1 MSEEISVCSR
11 EHSIKISNMHNH
23 DVVSN
28 SVILLRG
35 TVRNT
40 STCNNSIIINHY
52 HNGEIIQTFMCNVHN
67 SVFKCLVQLKL
78 SINHFELKY
87 CSNTINCNVDYKV
100 ISTVHTV
107 APVLIICDN
116 HDGTIS
122 APDEYS
128 KSLESSR
135 SRLMLAVQLMQY
147 FFAEKVYEYTNAHK
161 TFNIEYED
169 DLPKIYVHKSK
180 LDVNLANEMNEIELW
195 QYFAKELMMSKL
207 SSPKRKFLAVITNTE
222 YKSSDATSLCYDDIK
237 KLTNCY
243 ASVGKGNLA
252 LFGNPFFYTWP
263 VEISEVQNR
272 FQDNVLE
279 SFITQNK
286 EVDPVIKTI
295 GGCYSFSFG
304 AALHELAHIFDLG
317 HTQYGLMGREYF
329 NIDKVFSFGRY
340 DLNPQAPYSDLNT
353 SNDDNKS
360 MSCNRKSFTVFK
372 KPVKPQVT
380 QFAKIDKGCAYILF
394 LHKWFNNHAETKEAF
409 SYDFSSNE
417 LFTANCLGVVQLRQL
432 ESELVAYSFLA
443 DSETYKW
450 VRPAEFR
457 NKSMYL
463 LAIDVFGN
471 TFNCITTR

>member
-1 MSEEISVCSR
+1 MPT
-11 EHSIKISNMHNH
+11 SIF
-23 DVVSN
+23 
-28 SVILLRG
+28 ILQ
-35 TVRNT
+35 TY
-40 STCNNSIIINHY
+40 SNSII
-52 HNGEIIQTFMCNVHN
+52 
-67 SVFKCLVQLKL
+67 L
-78 SINHFELKY
+78 S
-87 CSNTINCNVDYKV
+87 
-100 ISTVHTV
+100 
-107 APVLIICDN
+107 
-116 HDGTIS
+116 
-122 APDEYS
+122 
-128 KSLESSR
+128 
-135 SRLMLAVQLMQY
+135 
-147 FFAEKVYEYTNAHK
+147 
-161 TFNIEYED
+161 
-169 DLPKIYVHKSK
+169 
-180 LDVNLANEMNEIELW
+180 
-195 QYFAKELMMSKL
+195 
-207 SSPKRKFLAVITNTE
+207 
-222 YKSSDATSLCYDDIK
+222 
-237 KLTNCY
+237 
-243 ASVGKGNLA
+243 
-252 LFGNPFFYTWP
+252 
-263 VEISEVQNR
+263 

-409 SYDFSSNE
+409 SYDFNSNE
-417 LFTANCLGVVQLRQL
+417 LITANCLGVVQLRQL